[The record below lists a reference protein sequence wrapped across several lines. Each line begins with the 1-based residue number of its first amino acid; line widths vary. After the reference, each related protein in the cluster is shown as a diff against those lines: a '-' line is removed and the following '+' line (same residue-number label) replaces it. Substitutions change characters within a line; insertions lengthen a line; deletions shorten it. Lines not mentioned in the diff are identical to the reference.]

1 MPCVNVNDYKLIS
14 KKTDTSKELS
24 FANEKTE
31 QAIFHSL
38 LVNKRRLRLLKEISD
53 RIDSEAEKQ
62 DSKRYCSMISL
73 SNS

>member
-31 QAIFHSL
+31 QDIFHSL